1 MCIKA
6 QRNNLPFV
14 TDGDQ
19 LMKRRDFLK
28 SFGVGSLGYSVL
40 NVQSAQAFP
49 QPPRVIAPRNP
60 RAQRLLRNP
69 GSKSVL
75 IVGAGLAGLS
85 AALELS
91 ERGYKVVV
99 RDAMDIVGGKLA
111 VRRETNAAGTFWVEH
126 GLHMWFDNYH
136 VFKNIRDRLGVNGN
150 FRPFN
155 EVQFKFKDYED
166 ETIKSEPPI
175 YPVNLLNIL
184 KNSPNMNFLD
194 AAGTLNTI
202 REVLF
207 FNYKNNYE
215 RLDNITFA
223 ELAKQRKVNK
233 KFYDIVMEPA
243 ASVTL
248 NDPNTISAAEMCLY
262 MHLYFLSHP
271 KAFNREVTTK
281 DHYTGLLKPWVEKL
295 QKFGTR
301 IVLSSPVEGLEIVD
315 GQVRGVVGESAKYDS
330 VILATDVGA
339 TKRILARSVAQ
350 DSESELLLTKLQSCV
365 NPLKVAP
372 PYKVLRVWFDK
383 KPNDTI
389 PDCLETPQHRPIN
402 LLARFELLE
411 DESRAW
417 ANKTGGSVIEF
428 HLYATPE
435 LVGLSD
441 SEIWPTIRNTVLD
454 IMPEMADANVIASS
468 VGSYENFT
476 SFDCGQGLLR
486 PTSTEPQK
494 LGVSNLTFAG
504 DWLKTDYPS
513 ALMERAVCTGRE
525 AANSICFADGVREE
539 GLVVTADFGPGLI

>member
-1 MCIKA
+1 M
-6 QRNNLPFV
+6 Q
-14 TDGDQ
+14 
-19 LMKRRDFLK
+19 RRDFLK
-28 SFGVGSLGYSVL
+28 SFGIGSLGYSVL
-40 NVQSAQAFP
+40 NAKNAQAFP
-49 QPPRVIAPRNP
+49 HPPRIIAPRNP
-60 RAQRLLRNP
+60 SAQRLLRNP

-99 RDAMDIVGGKLA
+99 RDAMPVVGGKLA
-111 VRRETNAAGTFWVEH
+111 VRQETNAAGTFWVEH

-136 VFKNIRDRLGVNGN
+136 VFKNIRDRLGINKN
-150 FRPFN
+150 FRAFN
-155 EVQFKFKDYED
+155 EVQFRFRDYED
-166 ETIKSEPPI
+166 ETIRSEPPV
-175 YPVNLLNIL
+175 YPLNLLNIL
-184 KNSPNMNFLD
+184 KNSPNMNVLD

-207 FNYKNNYE
+207 FNYKQNYE
-215 RLDNITFA
+215 RLDNITFT
-223 ELAKQRKVNK
+223 ELARQRNVNK

-262 MHLYFLSHP
+262 MHLYFLSQP
-271 KAFNREVTTK
+271 KAFRREITTQ
-281 DHYTGLLKPWVEKL
+281 DHYNAILKPWVEKL
-295 QKFGTR
+295 KTFGTK
-301 IVLSSPVEGLEIVD
+301 IILSSPVEGLLFSE
-315 GQVRGVVGESAKYDS
+315 GRARGVRGEAQEFDS

-339 TKRILARSVAQ
+339 TQKILAHSKAEDVA
-350 DSESELLLTKLQSCV
+350 SAHALSRLQSTV
-365 NPLKVAP
+365 APLKVAP

-411 DESRAW
+411 EESRQW
-417 ANKTGGSVIEF
+417 AEKTGGSILEF
-428 HLYATPE
+428 HLYTTPE
-435 LVGLSD
+435 LVGLPD
-441 SEIWPTIRNTVLD
+441 SEIWPSIRSTVLE

-476 SFDCGQGLLR
+476 SFECGQGTVR
-486 PTSTEPQK
+486 PKSNEPQK
-494 LGVSNLTFAG
+494 LGIPNLLFAG

-513 ALMERAVCTGRE
+513 ALMERSVCTGRE

-539 GLVVTADFGPGLI
+539 SLMVTADYGPGLL

>member
-1 MCIKA
+1 M
-6 QRNNLPFV
+6 Q
-14 TDGDQ
+14 
-19 LMKRRDFLK
+19 RRDFLK
-28 SFGVGSLGYSVL
+28 SFGIGSLGYSVM
-40 NVQSAQAFP
+40 NAQSAQAFP
-49 QPPRVIAPRNP
+49 QPPRVISPRNP
-60 RAQRLLRNP
+60 GAQRLLRNP

-75 IVGAGLAGLS
+75 VVGAGLAGLS

-91 ERGYKVVV
+91 ERGYKVVI

-111 VRRETNAAGTFWVEH
+111 VRKETNPAGTFWVEH

-166 ETIKSEPPI
+166 ETIRSEPPV
-175 YPVNLLNIL
+175 YPLNLLNIL
-184 KNSPNMNFLD
+184 KNSPNMNILD
-194 AAGTLNTI
+194 ATGTLNTI

-207 FNYKNNYE
+207 FNYKNVYE

-223 ELAKQRKVNK
+223 DLARQRKVNK

-271 KAFNREVTTK
+271 KAFHREVTTT
-281 DHYTGLLKPWVEKL
+281 DHYNALLKPWVEKL
-295 QKFGTR
+295 KKFGTR
-301 IVLSSPVEGLEIVD
+301 IQLSRPVNGLVLADNKVV
-315 GQVRGVVGESAKYDS
+315 GVVDETEEYDN

-339 TKRILARSVAQ
+339 TKKILAHSIAR
-350 DSESELLLTKLQSCV
+350 DSESEVLLNKLQSRV
-365 NPLKVAP
+365 QALKVAP

-383 KPNDTI
+383 KPSDAI

-417 ANKTGGSVIEF
+417 AEKTGGSIIEF
-428 HLYATPE
+428 HLYTTPE
-435 LVGLSD
+435 LVGLPD
-441 SEIWPTIRNTVLD
+441 SEIWPSIRSTVLE
-454 IMPEMADANVIASS
+454 IMPEMADARVIASS

-476 SFDCGQGLLR
+476 SFDCGQGLIR
-486 PTSTEPQK
+486 PTSTEPQRM
-494 LGVSNLTFAG
+494 GIQNLTFAG

-513 ALMERAVCTGRE
+513 ALMERSVCTGRE

-539 GLVVTADFGPGLI
+539 SLVVTADFGPGLL